1 MYENR
6 KYVIFDTSET
16 GSIQFYKPAT
26 YDETG
31 SLLTEA
37 TASEVMET
45 TGSTL
50 RLNIS
55 GSKTFVKYDRVP
67 AQAEVL
73 YEEGDRFIPSGSSVG
88 DIKTAAV
95 SEEEVPAS
103 IAGLSSKSEEYTHSE
118 IFNILTGSEWVRP
131 FESGSL

>member
-6 KYVIFDTSET
+6 KFVIFDTSET
-16 GSIQFYKPAT
+16 GSLQFYKPAT

-50 RLNIS
+50 RLNVS
-55 GSKTFVKYDRVP
+55 GSKTFVKYDRAP

-73 YEEGDRFIPSGSSVG
+73 YEEGDYLPSGSSVG
-88 DIKTAAV
+88 DVKTAAV
-95 SEEEVPAS
+95 AEEEVPAS
-103 IAGLSSKSEEYTHSE
+103 VDGLSSKSQEYTHIE
-118 IFNILTGSEWVRP
+118 IRNILTGSEWVYSSTP
-131 FESGSL
+131 EK